1 MAANPRIRT
10 VPNEALSA
18 FFEESGEGF
27 GEEGEA
33 VPQTWIKGTS
43 RECIDQ
49 IIEFVKKFGIT
60 DIVSMAAPPGLS
72 VEQMAPSLER
82 LFRDV
87 VPQVKESLSL

>member
-1 MAANPRIRT
+1 MKKARQCRK
-10 VPNEALSA
+10 L
-18 FFEESGEGF
+18 GF
-27 GEEGEA
+27 
-33 VPQTWIKGTS
+33 KGTS

-60 DIVSMAAPPGLS
+60 DIVSMAVPPGLS

-87 VPQVKESLSL
+87 VPQVKESLS

>member
-1 MAANPRIRT
+1 MKLYQR
-10 VPNEALSA
+10 

-49 IIEFVKKFGIT
+49 IIEFVKKFGIIN
-60 DIVSMAAPPGLS
+60 IVSAVPPGLS
-72 VEQMAPSLER
+72 VEQDGTNIER

-87 VPQVKESLSL
+87 VPQVKESLSS